1 MVKMRLN
8 KNSKGVKFPRNSH
21 SFEYKGDI
29 SLMESLGDSLEIRLD
44 SPIHIFG
51 NVKVSGDIRSLN
63 GIIVH
68 GNLECSNLYSFGVIQ
83 CTGNLVVKGTIF
95 SLYSIHVKKKISA
108 HTITTTGEVVGSEIE
123 APTIH
128 AEMGSISGVI
138 YEEIGS

>member
-1 MVKMRLN
+1 MVKMRLDE
-8 KNSKGVKFPRNSH
+8 NSKGVLPRNSYA
-21 SFEYKGDI
+21 FKYKGDI
-29 SLMESLGDSLEIRLD
+29 SLMESGDSLEIRLD
-44 SPIHIFG
+44 SPIHIYG
-51 NVKVSGDIRSLN
+51 DVKISGDIRSLN

-68 GNLECSNLYSFGVIQ
+68 GDLECSNLYSLGAIQ
-83 CTGNLVVKGTIF
+83 CTGNLIVKGIIF

-128 AEMGSISGVI
+128 AEMGSISGVV